1 MEREQRNGGQRT
13 ETDRL
18 ASSAANSPAYRVRVS
33 LNELA
38 NCSQRCTQR
47 SALPCSSDI
56 TIQKEKARY
65 SGQEKE
71 RGRKRKRERKRKRK
85 RETQLDHCIPCPLV
99 TFMIRVKQ
107 RFSLIRLAS
116 VRPFLSVLFPLF
128 CTFFLFFFF
137 SS

>member
-13 ETDRL
+13 ETDWL

-38 NCSQRCTQR
+38 NCSQRCTR
-47 SALPCSSDI
+47 SVLPCSSDPCDI

-71 RGRKRKRERKRKRK
+71 RGRKRKRKRKRK
-85 RETQLDHCIPCPLV
+85 RETVRALRSLPSCNFYDPRKTAIFTDSACIGS
-99 TFMIRVKQ
+99 T
-107 RFSLIRLAS
+107 FSLCLFSA
-116 VRPFLSVLFPLF
+116 FLHFLPI
-128 CTFFLFFFF
+128 FLFL
-137 SS
+137 